1 MPNTIV
7 TLNYHKCRP
16 DLCNKGFCAA
26 APACPLHII
35 KQEEPFD
42 FPMANPTHCK
52 GCARCVAVCPY
63 KAIELN

>member
-52 GCARCVAVCPY
+52 GCARCV
-63 KAIELN
+63 